1 MLEIIFNRKCT
12 EKCDVKVIGLAEKQS
27 FCDSAFVKFL
37 DKEECR
43 ILHQAIKAENFTGKS
58 GTWVDSYSA
67 KGRLIAV
74 GLGCRPQKPCAPSF
88 EKPSGKILGRRRQG
102 LSPEP
107 GGNRT

>member
-43 ILHQAIKAENFTGKS
+43 ILHQAIKAEIYGKAAP
-58 GTWVDSYSA
+58 GLTA
-67 KGRLIAV
+67 IPPKGD
-74 GLGCRPQKPCAPSF
+74 
-88 EKPSGKILGRRRQG
+88 
-102 LSPEP
+102 
-107 GGNRT
+107 